1 MLIYVLV
8 LLAVL
13 CFLDLVRFV
22 VGLLALCVDT
32 ESEIVVNFIWRTL
45 SFGAK
50 IVALV
55 FVCILV

>member
-13 CFLDLVRFV
+13 CLVDLVRFV
-22 VGLLALCVDT
+22 VGLLALCIDANG
-32 ESEIVVNFIWRTL
+32 EIVFNFIWRTL
-45 SFGAK
+45 SLGAK

-55 FVCILV
+55 FVCILI

>member
-13 CFLDLVRFV
+13 CLIDLVRFV
-22 VGLLALCVDT
+22 VRLLALCVDANGD
-32 ESEIVVNFIWRTL
+32 IVFGFVWRTL
-45 SFGAK
+45 SLGAK

>member
-13 CFLDLVRFV
+13 CLVDLFRFV
-22 VGLLALCVDT
+22 VGFLALCIDANG
-32 ESEIVVNFIWRTL
+32 EVVLNFIWRTL
-45 SFGAK
+45 SFSAK

-55 FVCILV
+55 FVCILI

>member
-13 CFLDLVRFV
+13 CLVDLVRFV
-22 VGLLALCVDT
+22 INLLSICVDANG
-32 ESEIVVNFIWRTL
+32 EVVFNFIWRTL
-45 SFGAK
+45 SFSAK

-55 FVCILV
+55 FVCILI